1 MALKGAAQS
10 AQEAAERTAGTA
22 AANDTTTGQKAVKA
36 AHSGPE
42 KGYQAFV
49 YIGPSLPNGRL
60 KRNTVLNG
68 DISQVKDYLADVLAE
83 YPQVERLIIPTNR
96 LAEIGPKVKV
106 PGNIVNKLFVDVL
119 SAAAGKKEE

>member
-10 AQEAAERTAGTA
+10 AQEAAERDAGTA
-22 AANDTTTGQKAVKA
+22 AANDTTDGKKAVKT
-36 AHSGPE
+36 AHSVPE
-42 KGYQAFV
+42 KGYRAFV

>member
-10 AQEAAERTAGTA
+10 AQEAAERPAGGA
-22 AANDTTTGQKAVKA
+22 AVNDTTTGQKAAKA

-68 DISQVKDYLADVLAE
+68 DISQVKDYLADVLEE